1 MTISNGFAGSFVDG
15 KKQLLQPALN
25 IKAYGV
31 VRALIHLVCTKS
43 DRLLACRTEI
53 SGHVLVNSTD
63 DQALTAPE
71 ALENW

>member
-15 KKQLLQPALN
+15 KKPLLQPALD

-43 DRLLACRTEI
+43 DRLLACRTEM
-53 SGHVLVNSTD
+53 SWHALVYSTVT
-63 DQALTAPE
+63 QALTAPE